1 MARHAGP
8 RQVQCYHCGHRF
20 EVGGRAQS
28 TSCPGC
34 HKPVIVADIEVK
46 AGKVRGP
53 ILDDATC
60 GRVIVHKRAR
70 LIVTRKLTANGGL
83 TIEGTLDAK
92 EVVTG
97 GPVTLGKKAVWKGHL
112 KGPSLQIEAGAKV
125 QPSMIEVP
133 SDPLGLLKG
142 EAKEE

>member
-8 RQVQCYHCGHRF
+8 KQVQCYHCRHRF

-60 GRVIVHKRAR
+60 GKVIVHKRAR
-70 LIVTRKLTANGGL
+70 LIVTRKLTANAGV
-83 TIEGTLDAK
+83 TVEGTLDAK
-92 EVVTG
+92 EIVTG
-97 GPVTLGKKAVWKGHL
+97 GPVHLGKKAVYKGHL
-112 KGPSLQIEAGAKV
+112 QGPALIIEPGARVQRSL
-125 QPSMIEVP
+125 IEVP
-133 SDPLGLLKG
+133 SDPLGLDDPG
-142 EAKEE
+142 G